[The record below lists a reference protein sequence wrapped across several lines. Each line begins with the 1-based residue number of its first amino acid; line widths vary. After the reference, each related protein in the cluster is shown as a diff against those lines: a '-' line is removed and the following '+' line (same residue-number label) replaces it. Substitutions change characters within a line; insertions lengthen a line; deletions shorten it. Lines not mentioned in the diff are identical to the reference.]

1 MQTIYFFNC
10 YGFAFRFNGLRKPI
24 NEYLVNIP
32 TVNNLENSRSLT
44 NGNFINARKKSVAE
58 HKVEFLV
65 KNEQVN
71 STNR

>member
-1 MQTIYFFNC
+1 MVLHFASMV
-10 YGFAFRFNGLRKPI
+10 YGKPI
-24 NEYLVNIP
+24 NEYLVHIP

-65 KNEQVN
+65 KNEQILVRSVN
-71 STNR
+71 STNC